1 VVGSVERSD
10 LDVPTGSCRAWGA
23 RRRTTPGDL
32 LVVQR
37 RARQIELERWAAAA
51 GVSVGQMLGQW
62 AENLTLLGRLPTLAQ
77 VRPGVTRCVRFASNG
92 TLVLW

>member
-1 VVGSVERSD
+1 
-10 LDVPTGSCRAWGA
+10 
-23 RRRTTPGDL
+23 
-32 LVVQR
+32 
-37 RARQIELERWAAAA
+37 
-51 GVSVGQMLGQW
+51 MLGQW